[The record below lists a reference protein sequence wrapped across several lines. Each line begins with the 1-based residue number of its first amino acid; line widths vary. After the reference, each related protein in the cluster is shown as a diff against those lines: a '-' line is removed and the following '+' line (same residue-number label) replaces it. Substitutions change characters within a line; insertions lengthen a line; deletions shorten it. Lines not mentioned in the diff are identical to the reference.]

1 MRVTNLCIPN
11 DGGHLE
17 TESHLLSAR
26 LHGVA
31 QRPAP
36 SAAVHTVLTGGT
48 MMSLKLRKWMALNKY
63 SQSEQ
68 DKEEGRER
76 FAERE
81 DESISTVYS
90 ALGCVVTGPDQK
102 KVPVGSSVRLSCDL
116 TQCLKSLGHHQISAE
131 WEFID
136 KGSTDKA
143 RHHLIYHYH
152 NRTVTVEPRV
162 SLVGNISEG
171 DFSLLLL
178 SVTVQRSGTYLCRLR
193 SPHGYS
199 DIHESHTQ
207 VTVVERSGQHRG
219 FPGDLHKPGVNH
231 PDWLLPLCCVLFS
244 LFLVGG
250 VTVGTCVCRRR
261 SPRQQNDKCHIQ
273 VNVTRGEDTQEANGN
288 KDTNCYVTLQRLR
301 APPPSHTL

>member
-1 MRVTNLCIPN
+1 
-11 DGGHLE
+11 
-17 TESHLLSAR
+17 
-26 LHGVA
+26 
-31 QRPAP
+31 
-36 SAAVHTVLTGGT
+36 
-48 MMSLKLRKWMALNKY
+48 MSLKRIHMRVHVRVCVCVLV
-63 SQSEQ
+63 
-68 DKEEGRER
+68 
-76 FAERE
+76 
-81 DESISTVYS
+81 STVYS

-102 KVPVGSSVRLSCDL
+102 KVPVGSNVRLSCDL

-136 KGSTDKA
+136 KGSMDKA
-143 RHHLIYHYH
+143 RHSLIYHYH
-152 NRTVTVEPRV
+152 NQTVTVEPRV

-193 SPHGYS
+193 SPHGFS

-207 VTVVERSGQHRG
+207 VTVVERSGQHRS

-250 VTVGTCVCRRR
+250 VTVGICVCRRR

-273 VNVTRGEDTQEANGN
+273 VNVTRGEDTREANGN

-301 APPPSHTL
+301 APPPPTPSRGEGIYVTMHGTPAGPSGVHSKPQTHPSRKTLPEEWRQQEIPTKPQHCP